1 VAQGTQQGTQQG
13 APEGTRHGA
22 PEGGP
27 PTAPQGT
34 SPGEDPGTASGAD
47 PGAAAG
53 GTPPAEPDVREA
65 LSTHR
70 PPNKREL
77 AAWRAFLRAHAGLTR
92 RLEEDL
98 MREQQLPLAMYDV
111 LVQLLEAGGRLR
123 MTELAGAVL
132 ISRSG
137 LTRLVDRMVTA
148 GYVRREPSPGDAR
161 GVFAVLTDAGFE
173 RLKAASPTHLGG
185 IGAYVV
191 DRLDPEELMA
201 LGRACE
207 KLATVEPVAA
217 QHARTELATTE
228 PAATEPAATEPAATD
243 PTTTEPTATQ
253 PASG

>member
-1 VAQGTQQGTQQG
+1 
-13 APEGTRHGA
+13 
-22 PEGGP
+22 
-27 PTAPQGT
+27 
-34 SPGEDPGTASGAD
+34 
-47 PGAAAG
+47 
-53 GTPPAEPDVREA
+53 
-65 LSTHR
+65 
-70 PPNKREL
+70 
-77 AAWRAFLRAHAGLTR
+77 
-92 RLEEDL
+92 
-98 MREQQLPLAMYDV
+98 
-111 LVQLLEAGGRLR
+111 
-123 MTELAGAVL
+123 
-132 ISRSG
+132 
-137 LTRLVDRMVTA
+137 
-148 GYVRREPSPGDAR
+148 
-161 GVFAVLTDAGFE
+161 VFAVLTDPGFE